1 MFATSE
7 SPVTLVV
14 PADHS
19 FVRVVRLVVSSLA
32 ADMDFDFEE
41 VEDLRI
47 VTDELISAAIAAAA
61 IRAPLHVRLTSIDDA
76 LCLEASVAATDDAP
90 GVLLDPLAAQIVEA
104 LVEGFAVG
112 VADASVTVS
121 FRSHRPAGARRG

>member
-14 PADHS
+14 PADRS
-19 FVRVVRLVVSSLA
+19 FVRIVRLVVSSLA

-47 VTDELISAAIAAAA
+47 VTDELINAAIVGAATK
-61 IRAPLHVRLTSIDDA
+61 APLHVRLTSIDDV
-76 LCLEASVAATDDAP
+76 LCLEASVAAGDDVPA
-90 GVLLDPLAAQIVEA
+90 VLLDPLAAQIVEA
-104 LVEGFAVG
+104 LVGWFAVG
-112 VADASVTVS
+112 VAEAAVTVS
-121 FRSHRPAGARRG
+121 FRSHRPGGADRG